1 MHSMTHT
8 LTLFCK
14 TVDVDLAQF
23 GGQREATF
31 SSPKLLV
38 GVVTGSLALVG
49 VAALLVVLIVY
60 IRTRKRD
67 YEKIPLLADE

>member
-1 MHSMTHT
+1 M
-8 LTLFCK
+8 
-14 TVDVDLAQF
+14 DIDLAYF
-23 GGQREATF
+23 DGRKEGMF

-38 GVVTGSLALVG
+38 GMVTGSLGLVG